1 MVLNW
6 HYVTMCNELK
16 ERLGLCEIKKGC
28 LNMYSMTVGIYTTVK
43 LLVVMLYA
51 CTFYFTICVQA

>member
-1 MVLNW
+1 
-6 HYVTMCNELK
+6 MCNNELK
-16 ERLGLCEIKKGC
+16 ESLGLSEIRKGC